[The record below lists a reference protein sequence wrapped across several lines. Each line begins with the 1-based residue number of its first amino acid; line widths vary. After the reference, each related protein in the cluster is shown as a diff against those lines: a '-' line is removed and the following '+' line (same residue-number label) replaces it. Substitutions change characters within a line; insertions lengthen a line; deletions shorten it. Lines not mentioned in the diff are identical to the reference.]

1 MKELI
6 EIQHNLK
13 APKGQ
18 WNNFGKYKYRSC
30 EDILEALK
38 PLLYEHKCELTIADD
53 MVFVGTRIYVKAT
66 VTLKNE
72 NGEIVST
79 TAYAREEESKKGM
92 DGSQVTGAASSYA
105 RKYALNGMFC
115 IDDTKDSDDTNTDG
129 KDDGLSYNRDTA
141 FQEIDAAKDTAELSK
156 IYNKYTMLH
165 ADKAF
170 MERLGARKKEVPYV
184 QA

>member
-1 MKELI
+1 
-6 EIQHNLK
+6 
-13 APKGQ
+13 
-18 WNNFGKYKYRSC
+18 
-30 EDILEALK
+30 
-38 PLLYEHKCELTIADD
+38 
-53 MVFVGTRIYVKAT
+53 
-66 VTLKNE
+66 
-72 NGEIVST
+72 
-79 TAYAREEESKKGM
+79 M

-115 IDDTKDSDDTNTDG
+115 IDDPKDSDDPNTDG